1 MDKGWELLYLTRIW
15 VLQGALASIT
25 YQVST
30 LFFLGCYLSGP
41 TDNAQMP
48 VWPVCLSMQ
57 LIMIG
62 GAAEPHVLYDVHVL
76 KKNLVRKQ
84 RKDHMTYC
92 STATC
97 NSGTT
102 VSVEQKIQDFRCILS
117 KCSKSQSSQDK
128 SSLSTKCPWYISL

>member
-1 MDKGWELLYLTRIW
+1 
-15 VLQGALASIT
+15 
-25 YQVST
+25 
-30 LFFLGCYLSGP
+30 
-41 TDNAQMP
+41 
-48 VWPVCLSMQ
+48 MQ

-84 RKDHMTYC
+84 RKDHMTYRYC

-102 VSVEQKIQDFRCILS
+102 VSVEQKNLVFQMYLIKMS
-117 KCSKSQSSQDK
+117 
-128 SSLSTKCPWYISL
+128 

>member
-1 MDKGWELLYLTRIW
+1 
-15 VLQGALASIT
+15 
-25 YQVST
+25 
-30 LFFLGCYLSGP
+30 
-41 TDNAQMP
+41 MP

-62 GAAEPHVLYDVHVL
+62 GAAELHVLYDVHVL
-76 KKNLVRKQ
+76 KKKLVRKQ

-102 VSVEQKIQDFRCILS
+102 VSVEQKNLVFQMYLIKMS
-117 KCSKSQSSQDK
+117 
-128 SSLSTKCPWYISL
+128 